1 MKLQTEDFRTAFK
14 VIDAVETSAVQDSSQ
29 FVRLR
34 QNAKELTLA
43 LTGALWAEA
52 NATASDGTGKWTA
65 FVDRRALKAFLNTTS
80 SPEIELFYKDK
91 LILKSGQRLE
101 IALHAPISGYET
113 WTPKSTFDLT
123 DLQKLVLK
131 AALSYL
137 PNMAGT
143 ENVAAVCFDKDYGI
157 IVTDTLFMMGV
168 TACCSANSFLL
179 PSAVAKVLSAGGQV
193 ASDKNGVGVALT
205 GGFVYEPLSAP
216 LANYP
221 GDKCKAALIDGQ
233 KSPTLATVKG
243 RELLDAL
250 RVAGQFLVDK
260 AEAVSVE
267 SKGANLTLTVDLGS
281 SKFQRNLGFAGTGFT
296 IPIKWPARKLVPWLE
311 YALGVKDGDI
321 RISKTVCA
329 SVFQFTEAKHT
340 NVLLSADL

>member
-1 MKLQTEDFRTAFK
+1 MKLQTEDFRAAFK
-14 VIDAVETSAVQDSSQ
+14 ICDAVEVSAVQDSSQ

-34 QNAKELTLA
+34 QNAKVLTLS
-43 LTGALWAEA
+43 LTGALWADA
-52 NATASDGTGKWTA
+52 NVTASEGTGKWTA

-80 SPEIELFYKDK
+80 NPEIELFYKDK

-113 WTPKSTFDLT
+113 WIPKSTFDLT

-168 TACCSANSFLL
+168 TSCSANSFLL
-179 PSAVAKVLSAGGQV
+179 PSAVAKVLSGSGGQ
-193 ASDKNGVGVALT
+193 AAADKNGVGVALT
-205 GGFVYEPLSAP
+205 GGFVYEPLSSQ

-221 GDKCKAALIDGQ
+221 VDKCKAALIDGQ
-233 KSPTLATVKG
+233 KSPMLATVKG

-267 SKGANLTLTVDLGS
+267 SKGTNLTLTVDLGS
-281 SKFQRNLGFAGTGFT
+281 SKFQRSLGFIGTGFAQT
-296 IPIKWPARKLVPWLE
+296 VKWPARKLVPWLE
-311 YALGVKDGDI
+311 YALSVKDGDI
-321 RISKTVCA
+321 RIAKTANA